1 MSTLCNPIEICVLQN
16 NEIFV
21 SRAVVSDSVL
31 YERMKFTFPESWD
44 GYTKTA
50 VFRNGDTVLSI
61 ILNSDS
67 DLCVGADECYIPHEV
82 IKFPEFTVSVF
93 GILGDSRVTSSQAAI
108 RVIQSGYGE
117 GDEPSDPTPSEYE
130 QLVNLANETKEIA
143 QSVRTDADNGVFKGD
158 PFTYSDFTPE
168 QLASLKGKDG
178 ADGKDGTNGTD
189 GYTPQ
194 KGVDYFTPDDIASL
208 NIPSVDQTYTPDSEN
223 AQSGKAVAKAVEPK
237 LDKPSMPPTVGNV
250 LKVLSLNE
258 DGTFTCEWSDAPS
271 GGAVD
276 DVQINGASI
285 VADGVANI
293 PTIGKEQ
300 YGVAKF
306 TGDNGL
312 FGINYN
318 KNAGLYIVKAENSN
332 ITNRANDSRPITST
346 NLDYAVKSAMCDGK
360 GAAWTADEQAA
371 ARERIGLRNLELI
384 SELTVAE
391 DVEMFSMA
399 GLDLNRIL
407 IDIELSDIPSNG
419 VTTQIYIQTPVNNL
433 IYIGRIAQASGNRR
447 IIINAEYIKPFIV
460 VNSIFSN
467 TPTNANSTVNSSPP
481 IYCENNIKGFMLTFD
496 LYAGSKIKVFG
507 VRA

>member
-1 MSTLCNPIEICVLQN
+1 MAKLFVKDFIFQPKRKKLAEWTSENPILRDGEFGVVTDGTDGEWLKVGDGVTAWNSLQ
-16 NEIFV
+16 
-21 SRAVVSDSVL
+21 
-31 YERMKFTFPESWD
+31 YKKGP
-44 GYTKTA
+44 
-50 VFRNGDTVLSI
+50 
-61 ILNSDS
+61 
-67 DLCVGADECYIPHEV
+67 
-82 IKFPEFTVSVF
+82 
-93 GILGDSRVTSSQAAI
+93 
-108 RVIQSGYGE
+108 
-117 GDEPSDPTPSEYE
+117 
-130 QLVNLANETKEIA
+130 
-143 QSVRTDADNGVFKGD
+143 KGD

-168 QLASLKGKDG
+168 QLAALKGEKGDPFTYADFTPEQLASLKGKDG
-178 ADGKDGTNGTD
+178 IDGKDGTNGKD

-194 KGVDYFTPDDIASL
+194 KGVDYFTEEDIAEL

-318 KNAGLYIVKAENSN
+318 KNVGLYIVKAENSN
-332 ITNRANDSRPITST
+332 ITNRVNDSRPITST

-384 SELTVAE
+384 YELTAAE
-391 DVEMFSMA
+391 DVESFSMA

-407 IDIELSDIPSNG
+407 IDIELSDIPSSG
-419 VTTQIYIQTPVNNL
+419 VVVQLYLQTPVNNL
-433 IYIGRIAQASGNRR
+433 IYIGRISQASGNRR
-447 IIINAEYIKPFIV
+447 IIINAEYIKSFIV
-460 VNSIFSN
+460 VNSIFSSN
-467 TPTNANSTVNSSPP
+467 PNNANSLVNCSPP
-481 IYCENNIKGFMLTFD
+481 IYCENNIKGFALTFTV
-496 LYAGSKIKVFG
+496 LEGSKIKVFG
-507 VRA
+507 VR